1 MPVPGTVVVDHGYR
15 ARVATPTN
23 PELEAR
29 ILTNPDDLEVYLV
42 YSDWLSERGDPRG
55 ELIAVQRQLGQ
66 QPDDATLKA
75 REQALLDANGATWLG
90 ELVKLGPK
98 DLAVTWRWG
107 FIDAVRIGPP
117 IDQHEYS
124 EIDFPDTIAQLM
136 RLPGIGFLRVL
147 VIGARGFDDSP
158 TSWSGCIEALVDA
171 GVPPSLRSLAF
182 SRGEFWD
189 ISSTELGDLSPLY
202 PQLQHLRELS
212 IELGAM
218 SFGAMDLPSLQKLE
232 IITGGLTGENVA
244 SIVEARWPALETLS
258 LCIGQTGNDYGCTV
272 ELSDLEPLLTT
283 DHLPGLRHLSLSN
296 SSLADELAAALPR
309 SPLLPRLQTL
319 GLDRGTLSDAGAR
332 TLIAHWDAFAHLQ
345 SLDLSHGFFSNEIID
360 QLKKLKGP
368 AIVLDDLQR
377 SDDDDRYCAIS
388 E

>member
-1 MPVPGTVVVDHGYR
+1 
-15 ARVATPTN
+15 VATQSN

-29 ILTNPDDLEVYLV
+29 ILANPDDQEVYLV

-66 QPDDATLKA
+66 RPDDAELEA

-90 ELVKLGPK
+90 ELARLDPK

-117 IDQHEYS
+117 TDEYERS
-124 EIDFPDTIAQLM
+124 EIDFPGTIAKLM
-136 RLPGIGFLRVL
+136 QLPGIGFLRGL
-147 VIGARGFDDSP
+147 VIGAKDFGDHHP
-158 TSWSGCIEALVDA
+158 TSWSDCIEALALA
-171 GVPPSLRSLAF
+171 GVPRSLQRLAF
-182 SRGEFWD
+182 SRGGFWD
-189 ISSTELGDLSPLY
+189 ISGTDLGDLSPLY

-244 SIVEARWPALETLS
+244 SIAQAHWPALETLS
-258 LCIGQTGNDYGCTV
+258 LCIGETGNDYGCTV
-272 ELSDLEPLLTT
+272 ELSDLGPLLAS
-283 DHLPGLRHLSLSN
+283 DHLPRLRHLSLSN

-319 GLDRGTLSDAGAR
+319 GLDLGTLSDVGAR
-332 TLIAHWDAFAHLQ
+332 TIIAHWDAFAHLE
-345 SLDLSHGFFSNEIID
+345 SLDLSHGFFSNTIVD

-368 AIVLDDLQR
+368 AIILDDLQPG
-377 SDDDDRYCAIS
+377 DEDYRYCTIS